1 MPHILG
7 GMSSSI
13 IDQINENI
21 FSGPV
26 IQMSANISG
35 LLEEGVV
42 TIDNETL
49 PIFQD
54 FVIVLN
60 DPNSLENGTKVG
72 EATLKNILDS
82 INTNLTDFKIIFN
95 PESIA
100 FGLGEDI
107 TPEESEFLKTLKS
120 EISSAV
126 KTVAQNCTGKLCI
139 QNVGHESST
148 ILAFNL
154 TENPSQYL
162 LKTVLKIWALIHL
175 AL

>member
-60 DPNSLENGTKVG
+60 DPNSLENGTKFYSY
-72 EATLKNILDS
+72 LKL
-82 INTNLTDFKIIFN
+82 LLMTDNWF
-95 PESIA
+95 
-100 FGLGEDI
+100 
-107 TPEESEFLKTLKS
+107 
-120 EISSAV
+120 V
-126 KTVAQNCTGKLCI
+126 
-139 QNVGHESST
+139 
-148 ILAFNL
+148 
-154 TENPSQYL
+154 SQF
-162 LKTVLKIWALIHL
+162 
-175 AL
+175 